1 MSYLDIA
8 HDLSRLEEMTDTPK
22 IKKLINEIRFDA
34 LSNDDVDWKEYF
46 HRLIEVVD
54 GLLYE
59 EYEEGYQRGRLYPA
73 YE

>member
-1 MSYLDIA
+1 MGYLDIA
-8 HDLSRLEEMTDTPK
+8 HDLSRMEEMTDTPK
-22 IKKLINEIRFDA
+22 IKKLLSEIRYDA
-34 LSNDDVDWKEYF
+34 LTNDDVDWKEYF

-59 EYEEGYQRGRLYPA
+59 EYLDGYEKGKQYPS